1 VSPDRPTQRPL
12 RLAQV
17 LIEEPPASQ
26 LRPTFVPRT
35 RGRTRSI
42 GLPEEFVDCCRQ
54 AFHSLQFE
62 DGARVLGITSALFRD
77 GKTSVAVGMTLA
89 AATDT
94 GEPTLL
100 IECDLEQPAFARI
113 FGIEQTPGL
122 GDWIDGAEG
131 MRRVRMA
138 PLDNAY
144 VMTAGSVGSD
154 PARIFY
160 QLSKSSYMDELR
172 HQYRN
177 IILDLPPML
186 SVAYGQLACQLSD
199 RTLLVARH
207 GVTPVRDLQAVTRMV
222 GPERLSG
229 VILNGY
235 ASRVPT
241 WLRRIS

>member
-1 VSPDRPTQRPL
+1 MSPERPTPRPL
-12 RLAQV
+12 RLAEV
-17 LIEEPPASQ
+17 IIEDPPRSQ
-26 LRPTFVPRT
+26 IRPAFVPRS

-62 DGARVLGITSALFRD
+62 DGARVLGITSALYRD

-89 AATDT
+89 AAIDT

-100 IECDLEQPAFARI
+100 VECDLEQPAFARI
-113 FGIEQTPGL
+113 FGIEQRPGL
-122 GDWIDGAEG
+122 GDWVDGSEA
-131 MRRVRMA
+131 MRCVRMA

-160 QLSKSSYMDELR
+160 QLSKNNFMNELR
-172 HQYRN
+172 REYRN
-177 IILDLPPML
+177 IVIDLPPML
-186 SVAYGQLACQLSD
+186 SVAYSQLACQLSD

-207 GVTPVRDLQAVTRMV
+207 GVTPVRDLQAVSEMV
-222 GPERLSG
+222 GRERLTG
-229 VILNGY
+229 VVLNGY
-235 ASRVPT
+235 ASRVPS
-241 WLRRIS
+241 WLRRFS